1 VAAPLVFGSDKV
13 GVASLL
19 LLRFLDDMIAG
30 FKINECSSPLLE
42 RNRVILKTYGSFQS
56 SEEASNKGIM
66 YVRQL
71 A

>member
-1 VAAPLVFGSDKV
+1 M

-42 RNRVILKTYGSFQS
+42 RNRVILKPYGSFNLQKKLQIK
-56 SEEASNKGIM
+56 A
-66 YVRQL
+66 
-71 A
+71 